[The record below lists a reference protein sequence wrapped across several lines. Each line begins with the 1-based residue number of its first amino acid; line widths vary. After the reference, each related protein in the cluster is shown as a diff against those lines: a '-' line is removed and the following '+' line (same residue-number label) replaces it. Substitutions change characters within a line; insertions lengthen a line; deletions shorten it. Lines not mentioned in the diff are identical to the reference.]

1 MFAREKR
8 CQQCGQAFDCGGLL
22 GCWCW
27 KVKLDAAARAALR
40 EQYSDC
46 LCPACLN
53 QSAAGSQGQPEVT
66 HVSLTRS

>member
-1 MFAREKR
+1 MAVFAREKR

-27 KVKLDAAARAALR
+27 RVKLDAPARAALR

-46 LCPACLN
+46 LCPACL
-53 QSAAGSQGQPEVT
+53 APADGQPAVT
-66 HVSLTRS
+66 DKSLTVR

>member
-8 CQQCGQAFDCGGLL
+8 CQKCGQAFDCGGLF

-27 KVKLDAAARAALR
+27 KVKLDAVSRAALR

-46 LCPACLN
+46 LCPACLAQPAAAPVTL
-53 QSAAGSQGQPEVT
+53 QSPASRP
-66 HVSLTRS
+66 